1 MVASDQAQPS
11 KLPMPE
17 PTAMAPCLY
26 VPESESCA
34 REPSMT
40 ATDQAQPSKL
50 PMPEPTT
57 MAPSPSVPGRE
68 PSAREPSMV
77 APNQTKSSK
86 LTFFGSLLVNTIFFS
101 LYLCIRVIRRLLEY
115 LNI

>member
-68 PSAREPSMV
+68 LSAIEPSMV
-77 APNQTKSSK
+77 APDQTQPSK
-86 LTFFGSLLVNTIFFS
+86 LTCFGTFHYMFFGSLLVNTTFLVYI
-101 LYLCIRVIRRLLEY
+101 CALE
-115 LNI
+115 